1 MDYSEGFIII
11 LNNNNNSKET
21 FMPKEK
27 NKKNERLHELVKALE
42 EWFEISTI
50 VETKKYAK
58 RALDDFDK
66 LEMERCLHDEDTLV
80 KGGIIISG
88 IHIEG
93 RLLKNANINNVV
105 NELKK
110 LKCWVEADR
119 HETWSGGGGR
129 WFIYHKAD
137 KDENVTDIAKAKKE
151 FKNKYMHDVCLAI
164 SKLM

>member
-1 MDYSEGFIII
+1 MS
-11 LNNNNNSKET
+11 
-21 FMPKEK
+21 K
-27 NKKNERLHELVKALE
+27 NKKNPKMIELVDTLRGCG
-42 EWFEISTI
+42 ISTI
-50 VETKKYAK
+50 DENKPYAK

-66 LEMERCLHDEDTLV
+66 LEMERYLHDEDTPV
-80 KGGIIISG
+80 GRSGIIECG

-93 RLLKNANINNVV
+93 RLLKNANINKVV

-119 HETWSGGGGR
+119 QKTWSKDGTLSGR

-137 KDENVTDIAKAKKE
+137 KDEDVMSIVKAKIK
-151 FKNKYMHDVCLAI
+151 FKDKYMHDVCIAI

>member
-1 MDYSEGFIII
+1 
-11 LNNNNNSKET
+11 
-21 FMPKEK
+21 MPK
-27 NKKNERLHELVKALE
+27 NKKNPKMIELVNTLRE
-42 EWFEISTI
+42 CGISTI
-50 VETKKYAK
+50 DADTPYAK

-66 LEMERCLHDEDTLV
+66 LEMERYLHDEDKPV
-80 KGGIIISG
+80 GRSGIIESG

-93 RLLKNANINNVV
+93 RLLKNANINKVV

-119 HETWSGGGGR
+119 QETWKSGGGR

-137 KDENVTDIAKAKKE
+137 KDEDVISIVKAKLE
-151 FKNKYMHDVCLAI
+151 FKDKYMHDVCLAI

>member
-1 MDYSEGFIII
+1 M
-11 LNNNNNSKET
+11 SKKSDK
-21 FMPKEK
+21 M
-27 NKKNERLHELVKALE
+27 NELVDKLKLVG
-42 EWFEISTI
+42 ISTI
-50 VETKKYAK
+50 VENKHYAK

-66 LEMERCLHDEDTLV
+66 LEMESCLHDEDTPV
-80 KGGIIISG
+80 GRSGIIESG

-93 RLLKNANINNVV
+93 RLLKNANINKVV

-119 HETWSGGGGR
+119 QVTWKCGGGR

-137 KDENVTDIAKAKKE
+137 KNESAMDIALAKKE
-151 FKNKYMHDVCLAI
+151 FKDKYMHDVCLAI

>member
-1 MDYSEGFIII
+1 MSDV
-11 LNNNNNSKET
+11 
-21 FMPKEK
+21 K
-27 NKKNERLHELVKALE
+27 NKKNEKMQELVKILKQCG
-42 EWFEISTI
+42 ISTI
-50 VETKKYAK
+50 DADTPYAK

-66 LEMERCLHDEDTLV
+66 LEMERYLHDEDTPV
-80 KGGIIISG
+80 GRSGIIESG

-93 RLLKNANINNVV
+93 RLLKNANINKVV

-119 HETWSGGGGR
+119 KETWSKDGSLSGR

-137 KDENVTDIAKAKKE
+137 KDEDVMSIVKAKVE
-151 FKNKYMHDVCLAI
+151 FKDKYMHDVCLAI

>member
-1 MDYSEGFIII
+1 MA
-11 LNNNNNSKET
+11 NKSKK
-21 FMPKEK
+21 M
-27 NKKNERLHELVKALE
+27 NELVNTLKM
-42 EWFEISTI
+42 FGISTRD
-50 VETKKYAK
+50 KKTSYAQ

-66 LEMERCLHDEDTLV
+66 LEMESYLHDEDCSIP
-80 KGGIIISG
+80 GGIIESG

-93 RLLKNANINNVV
+93 RLLKNANINKVV

-119 HETWSGGGGR
+119 QVTWSKGGGGR

-137 KDENVTDIAKAKKE
+137 KDESVMSIALAKKE
-151 FKNKYMHDVCLAI
+151 FKDKYMHDVCLAI

>member
-1 MDYSEGFIII
+1 MSDV
-11 LNNNNNSKET
+11 
-21 FMPKEK
+21 K
-27 NKKNERLHELVKALE
+27 NKKNEKMQELVKILKQCG
-42 EWFEISTI
+42 ISTI
-50 VETKKYAK
+50 DANTSYAQ

-66 LEMERCLHDEDTLV
+66 LEMERYLHDEDKPV
-80 KGGIIISG
+80 GRSGIIESG

-93 RLLKNANINNVV
+93 RLLKNANINKVV

-119 HETWSGGGGR
+119 KETWSTDGSLNGR

-137 KDENVTDIAKAKKE
+137 KDEDVMSIVKAKVE
-151 FKNKYMHDVCLAI
+151 FKDKYMHDVCLAI

>member
-1 MDYSEGFIII
+1 MG
-11 LNNNNNSKET
+11 
-21 FMPKEK
+21 
-27 NKKNERLHELVKALE
+27 
-42 EWFEISTI
+42 ISTI
-50 VETKKYAK
+50 DADTPYAK

-66 LEMERCLHDEDTLV
+66 LEMERYLHDEDTPV
-80 KGGIIISG
+80 KGKSGIIESG

-93 RLLKNANINNVV
+93 RLLKNANINKVV

-119 HETWSGGGGR
+119 HVTWSNGGGR

-137 KDENVTDIAKAKKE
+137 KDENAFTIAKAKRE
-151 FKNKYMHDVCLAI
+151 FKEKYMHDVCLAI

>member
-1 MDYSEGFIII
+1 MDFSEGFVIFNKNFKIEEYY
-11 LNNNNNSKET
+11 NMSKG
-21 FMPKEK
+21 K
-27 NKKNERLHELVKALE
+27 NKKMQELVKKLE
-42 EWFEISTI
+42 LVGISTI
-50 VETKKYAK
+50 DANTPYAK

-66 LEMERCLHDEDTLV
+66 LEKESCLHDEDNPV
-80 KGGIIISG
+80 NGGIIECG

-93 RLLKNANINNVV
+93 QLLKNANINKVV
-105 NELKK
+105 KELKK

-119 HETWSGGGGR
+119 QVTWKCGGGR

-137 KDENVTDIAKAKKE
+137 KNESVNDIVLAKLE